1 MADAHKGFKMRNIM
15 TGKSTIAILGAAA
28 VLAACTSLPES
39 GNQTAYFDNFVY
51 EGDDATYKAKP
62 PPDERSCYTPIL
74 QRWASVPS
82 ACTHSE
88 GDYYHPTPTFV
99 YFPGVP
105 IYHSRDLVNWR
116 QIGYVLDRES
126 QLRNTEGQHVSGGI
140 FAPAISYNPHNKTYY
155 MVTTNVGAGNFFV
168 KATDPAGPWSEPIML
183 PEVGGIDPS
192 FFFDEDGR
200 AYIVN
205 NDEPSYPAEY
215 PGHRSI
221 RIREFDVA
229 TDRTV
234 GDWKVLVDKGV
245 NPAEKP
251 IWIEGPHMYKINGRY
266 FLMDAEGGTSTWHSE
281 VIFASDSPWGPF
293 VPYEHNPILTQR
305 HLDPNRPDPVTCAGH
320 ADLIQAKEGDWW
332 AVFLACRPIDGR
344 FENLGRETFILP
356 VGWPGDGLPVI
367 LAGVGTGALRGR
379 GGAATPAPDKLQGN
393 YGYRTDFDEPQLG
406 FEWMSLRKGLGS
418 LCSLTEEPGYLALRC
433 SDAKASERRTPA
445 MCCYRMQHH
454 KFTAST
460 DVVFDASTPDEAA
473 GMLLFKDENH
483 HYFFAI
489 SGIGAERSI
498 SVLKFGNMG
507 RSETLAT
514 APLARGKV
522 RLKVVS
528 DGLTYGFAYSV
539 DGGKESTLCSGVE
552 ADYLSTAVA
561 GGFTGSVIGLYAV
574 R

>member
-1 MADAHKGFKMRNIM
+1 M
-15 TGKSTIAILGAAA
+15 IAILGAAA

-51 EGDDATYKAKP
+51 EGDDDFYKANP
-62 PPDERSCYTPIL
+62 LPDDRSFYNPIL
-74 QRWASVPS
+74 QGWASDPS
-82 ACTHSE
+82 VCTNGE
-88 GDYYHPTPTFV
+88 GDYYLVTSTFV

-305 HLDPNRPDPVTCAGH
+305 HLDPNRPGPVTCAGH

-356 VGWPGDGLPVI
+356 VSWTDDGFPVI
-367 LAGVGTGALRGR
+367 LEGDATVDLIVRR
-379 GGAATPAPDKLQGN
+379 EAATPAPDKLQGN

>member
-1 MADAHKGFKMRNIM
+1 M
-15 TGKSTIAILGAAA
+15 IAILGAAA

-51 EGDDATYKAKP
+51 EGDDDFYKANP
-62 PPDERSCYTPIL
+62 LPDDRSFYNPIL
-74 QRWASVPS
+74 QGWASDPS
-82 ACTHSE
+82 VCTNGE
-88 GDYYHPTPTFV
+88 GDYYLVTSTFV

-251 IWIEGPHMYKINGRY
+251 IWIEGPHMHKINGRY

-356 VGWPGDGLPVI
+356 VSWTDDGFPVI
-367 LAGVGTGALRGR
+367 LEGDATVDLIVRR
-379 GGAATPAPDKLQGN
+379 EAATPAPDKLQGN

>member
-1 MADAHKGFKMRNIM
+1 MLNNPNDPMADVHKGFKMRNIM

-51 EGDDATYKAKP
+51 EGDDDFYKANP
-62 PPDERSCYTPIL
+62 LPDDRSFYNPIL
-74 QRWASVPS
+74 QGWASDPS
-82 ACTHSE
+82 VCTNGE
-88 GDYYHPTPTFV
+88 GDYYLVTSTFV

-356 VGWPGDGLPVI
+356 VSWTDDGFPVI
-367 LAGVGTGALRGR
+367 LEGDATVDLIVRR
-379 GGAATPAPDKLQGN
+379 EAATPAPDKLQGN
-393 YGYRTDFDEPQLG
+393 YGY
-406 FEWMSLRKGLGS
+406 
-418 LCSLTEEPGYLALRC
+418 
-433 SDAKASERRTPA
+433 
-445 MCCYRMQHH
+445 
-454 KFTAST
+454 
-460 DVVFDASTPDEAA
+460 
-473 GMLLFKDENH
+473 
-483 HYFFAI
+483 
-489 SGIGAERSI
+489 
-498 SVLKFGNMG
+498 
-507 RSETLAT
+507 
-514 APLARGKV
+514 
-522 RLKVVS
+522 
-528 DGLTYGFAYSV
+528 
-539 DGGKESTLCSGVE
+539 
-552 ADYLSTAVA
+552 
-561 GGFTGSVIGLYAV
+561 
-574 R
+574 

>member
-1 MADAHKGFKMRNIM
+1 M
-15 TGKSTIAILGAAA
+15 IAILGAAA

-51 EGDDATYKAKP
+51 EGDDDFYKANP
-62 PPDERSCYTPIL
+62 LPDDRSFYNPIL
-74 QRWASVPS
+74 QGWASDPS
-82 ACTHSE
+82 VCTNGE
-88 GDYYHPTPTFV
+88 GDYYLVTSTFV

-356 VGWPGDGLPVI
+356 VSWTDDGFPVI
-367 LAGVGTGALRGR
+367 LEGNATVDLIVRR
-379 GGAATPAPDKLQGN
+379 EAATPAPDKLQGN